1 MRACEFVVEA
11 NKKGKITKRQ
21 QFGTVGL
28 HLFGDGRR
36 QNSTYTLNRL
46 MMAAA
51 VTDGSF
57 LPDLDAE
64 SWIGKARSAHP
75 YTAEEVEILKQAYK
89 AVGATYKDLNHGD
102 IDSEEP
108 PGGNIK
114 SPVTAFKGY
123 PR

>member
-1 MRACEFVVEA
+1 MRAREFVTER
-11 NKKGKITKRQ
+11 KGQITKRQ
-21 QFGTVGL
+21 QSGTVGL

-51 VTDGSF
+51 MTDGTVE
-57 LPDLDAE
+57 PNLDEE

-75 YTAEEVEILKQAYK
+75 YTEEEADILKMAYK
-89 AVGATYKDLNHGD
+89 AVGATYKDLNRGD
-102 IDSEEP
+102 LDSEEP
-108 PGGNIK
+108 PGGNDR
-114 SPVTAFKGY
+114 SPIVGFRGY